1 LKEHP
6 RSNRILRLLFWET
19 TIKCNLSCAHCRRL
33 ESDEAAVT
41 DLSTAQAIDLVEQLA
56 ELGRNQPVMPVLV
69 FSGGEPLCRD
79 DLFELVGKARSLGIT
94 PALATNGTLINSEVA
109 EQIRDSGIVR
119 VAVSLDGASAEVHNK
134 LRRVETSFERAIEG
148 IGHLRDK
155 NVPFQ
160 INITLTKHNAHQL
173 QDVYELAKSL
183 GAVAVHVFMLVPV
196 GCGQV
201 LAQTDML
208 SPQQYERMLVE
219 ICRLDGRGELQMKVT
234 CGPHYER
241 VIRQQ
246 GLYEYRVSQVSRLS
260 RHFDR
265 AKRAEKSIKKARFH
279 FPDIRPIYETRR
291 QARRQGGID
300 RKAAGDP
307 GGSVPGRPAHAQ
319 GPSKGCLAGLGVL
332 FVGHQGD
339 VFPCGYLPI
348 NCGSILKTRLARPST
363 GRLARPSTGRLARP
377 TTGGLVDIWQ
387 NNKDLAKMRDA
398 DSLEGK
404 CGLCGYRQVCGGC
417 RARAYA
423 ATGNYMAEEPFCA
436 YIPPH
441 AVTES

>member
-1 LKEHP
+1 MREHP

-41 DLSTAQAIDLVEQLA
+41 DLSTAQAVDLIGQLA
-56 ELGRNQPVMPVLV
+56 ELGRDQPVMPVLV

-94 PALATNGTLINSEVA
+94 PALATNGTLINPGVA
-109 EQIRDSGIVR
+109 EHIRDSGIVR
-119 VAVSLDGASAEVHNK
+119 VAVSLDGATAEVHNK
-134 LRRVETSFERAIEG
+134 LRQMETSFERAIEG

-173 QDVYELAKSL
+173 EDVYELAKSL

-219 ICRLDGRGELQMKVT
+219 ICRLDARGELQMKVT

-241 VIRQQ
+241 IIREQ
-246 GLYEYRVSQVSRLS
+246 GLY
-260 RHFDR
+260 
-265 AKRAEKSIKKARFH
+265 KAR
-279 FPDIRPIYETRR
+279 
-291 QARRQGGID
+291 QATGH
-300 RKAAGDP
+300 P
-307 GGSVPGRPAHAQ
+307 SGSVPGRNSH
-319 GPSKGCLAGLGVL
+319 GSSKGCLAGLGVL
-332 FVGHQGD
+332 FVGHQGN
-339 VFPCGYLPI
+339 VFPCGYLPV
-348 NCGSILKTRLARPST
+348 NCGSILETRLARPNTGRLARPNTGRLARPST
-363 GRLARPSTGRLARP
+363 GRLARPSTGGLA
-377 TTGGLVDIWQ
+377 DIWHKS
-387 NNKDLAKMRDA
+387 KDLARMRD
-398 DSLEGK
+398 SEGLEGK
-404 CGLCGYRQVCGGC
+404 CGVCGYRQVCGGC

-436 YIPPH
+436 YIPPQ
-441 AVTES
+441 AGSGN